1 MSLQGPLIVVA
12 EQPAAE
18 LVEALSAA
26 GAFPIVETTWA
37 DAPAAFLTVKPS
49 AVVIAEPGSPAND
62 ASARMFCLQIATV
75 NGPIVPVT
83 ARVRPRSRLAC
94 PPTLRCLLSGC
105 SCASNQQ
112 CGCARSTPLCCAAL
126 SCSLLTVADCQCCR
140 LATHSTMQLY

>member
-37 DAPAAFLTVKPS
+37 GAPAAFLTVKPS
-49 AVVIAEPGSPAND
+49 AVVIAEPRSPAND
-62 ASARMFCLQIATV
+62 ASGAHVLPADRNRRAAQSGPRHLLHRARAQ
-75 NGPIVPVT
+75 P
-83 ARVRPRSRLAC
+83 
-94 PPTLRCLLSGC
+94 RCLLSGC